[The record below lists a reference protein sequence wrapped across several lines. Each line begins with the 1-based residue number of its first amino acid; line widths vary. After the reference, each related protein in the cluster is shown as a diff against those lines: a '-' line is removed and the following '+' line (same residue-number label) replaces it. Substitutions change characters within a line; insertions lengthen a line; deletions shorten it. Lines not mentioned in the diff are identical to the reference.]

1 MDGMRK
7 AATMRDILVV
17 GASQAGLAA
26 SRELRRLGHDG
37 PITILDAE
45 NGGPYRRPEVSKG
58 LLSGTF
64 EPDTVAVTWPA
75 DLGLELVQGTT
86 AERLD
91 AARKVVVARDHDGV
105 REFGYDGLVVATG
118 AAARPVPLEPV
129 PAGVHTLRTV
139 ADALRMRAELGAARS
154 IVIVG
159 AGFIGL
165 EVAAVAGELGKQVTV
180 LEAGP
185 VPLERVLGRAF
196 GEHVAAVHRTRGVE
210 LRCGSPMDRIEVDA
224 AGAVCAVELADGTS
238 LPTSLVLFA
247 TGSAPEVG
255 WLAGSGADCAD
266 GIRCDATCAV
276 EGLTDV
282 VAAGDVAGWWN
293 PLYGRHMRV
302 EHWTNAIEQGG
313 YAARRLLG
321 RHDPAGFTSAPYF
334 WSDQFGMRL
343 QSIGSTTGHDAV
355 EIIEQDGDTMIV
367 GYGIEGR
374 LVAVAGLN
382 AGTAVNR
389 YRKAVLAGADLVSVR
404 VDGREVA

>member
-1 MDGMRK
+1 MTE
-7 AATMRDILVV
+7 ATAVREVLVV

-26 SRELRRLGHDG
+26 SRELRRQGHHG

-45 NGGPYRRPEVSKG
+45 ECGPYRRPEVSKG
-58 LLSGTF
+58 LLSGKF
-64 EPDTVAVTWPA
+64 APDTVAVTWPD
-75 DLGLELVQGTT
+75 DLGLTLVTGVT

-91 AARKVVVARDHDGV
+91 AGRRVVTARQDDIV
-105 REFGYDGLVVATG
+105 REFPYDGLVVATG
-118 AAARPVPLEPV
+118 AAARPVPLDVV
-129 PAGVHTLRTV
+129 PSGVHTLRMV
-139 ADALRMRAELGAARS
+139 ADSLRMRAELEAAEA

-165 EVAAVAGELGKQVTV
+165 EVAAVAAELGKRVTV
-180 LEAGP
+180 VEPAP

-196 GEHVAAVHRTRGVE
+196 GAHIAAVHRGRGVD
-210 LRCGSPMDRIEVDA
+210 LRGGVGMARLDTDA
-224 AGAVCAVELADGTS
+224 EGAVTGVEPTDGTR
-238 LPTSLVLFA
+238 LAASLVLFA
-247 TGSAPEVG
+247 
-255 WLAGSGADCAD
+255 AGSVPAVDWLEDSGATLEN
-266 GIRCDATCAV
+266 GVRCDATCAV

-293 PLYGRHMRV
+293 PLYGRRMRV

-321 RHDPAGFTSAPYF
+321 RHDPAGFSSAPYF

-355 EIIEQDGDTMIV
+355 EIIEHEGDTMIV

-374 LVAVAGLN
+374 LVAVAGID
-382 AGTAVNR
+382 AGKAVNR
-389 YRKAVLAGADLVSVR
+389 YRKAVLSGADLASVR
-404 VDGREVA
+404 PADRVVA

>member
-1 MDGMRK
+1 VDGVK
-7 AATMRDILVV
+7 EAAAVRDVLVV

-45 NGGPYRRPEVSKG
+45 EDGPYRRPEVSKG
-58 LLSGTF
+58 LLSGKF
-64 EPDTVAVTWPA
+64 EPDTVAVRWPE
-75 DLGLELVQGTT
+75 DLGLDLVTGVT

-91 AARKVVVARDHDGV
+91 ADRRVVTARRAGESI
-105 REFGYDGLVVATG
+105 EFGYDGLVVATG
-118 AAARPVPLEPV
+118 AAARPVPLDAV
-129 PAGVHTLRTV
+129 PSGVHTLRTV
-139 ADALRMRAELGAARS
+139 ADSLRMRAELDAAAA

-165 EVAAVAGELGKQVTV
+165 EVAAVAAELGKRVTV
-180 LEAGP
+180 VEAAP

-210 LRCGSPMDRIEVDA
+210 LRTGTGMARLEVDA
-224 AGAVCAVELADGTS
+224 DGAVSGVELTDGS
-238 LPTSLVLFA
+238 RLSAALVLFA
-247 TGSAPEVG
+247 VGSVPETG
-255 WLAGSGADCAD
+255 WLEGSGATLEN
-266 GIRCDATCAV
+266 GVRCDATCEV
-276 EGLTDV
+276 EGLPGV
-282 VAAGDVAGWWN
+282 VAAGDVASWWN
-293 PLYGRHMRV
+293 PLYARRMRV

-321 RHDPAGFTSAPYF
+321 EHDPAGFSSAPYF

-355 EIIEQDGDTMIV
+355 EVIEHEGDTMIV
-367 GYGIEGR
+367 GYGVGGR

-389 YRKAVLAGADLVSVR
+389 YRKAVLTGADLESVR
-404 VDGREVA
+404 PEGREVA